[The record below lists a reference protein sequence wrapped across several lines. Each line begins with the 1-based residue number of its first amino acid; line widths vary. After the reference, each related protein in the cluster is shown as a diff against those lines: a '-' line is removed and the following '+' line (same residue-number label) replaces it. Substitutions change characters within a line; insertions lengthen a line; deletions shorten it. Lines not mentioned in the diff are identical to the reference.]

1 MFDPVANSV
10 LLQAHLC
17 TAVYSMRRKP
27 GFEIV
32 QESVKVCTT
41 GMSSRTLYAQHPVS
55 ISPRF
60 SPTFFYRGANPAP
73 YSAPFF
79 STTPAQ
85 VDALIMFSSINRL
98 YAKNPVFEIVHEE
111 SGKVYHL
118 HMYNGNIQQ
127 NSMRRIL
134 CH

>member
-1 MFDPVANSV
+1 M
-10 LLQAHLC
+10 
-17 TAVYSMRRKP
+17 
-27 GFEIV
+27 FEIV

-79 STTPAQ
+79 STLQPKLMHLLCTA
-85 VDALIMFSSINRL
+85 VLIGSML
-98 YAKNPVFEIVHEE
+98 KTLFEIVHEE
-111 SGKVYHL
+111 SVKVYHL
-118 HMYNGNIQQ
+118 HNVQREY
-127 NSMRRIL
+127 STEL
-134 CH
+134 YA